1 MPRSLEIWET
11 ALRDGQQSLW
21 ATRMTTPM
29 IAPIA
34 ETTTRSGYWCLEVMS
49 GAVYEASYHYNAE
62 DPWER
67 VRLIA
72 ETAEKTYVAAIV
84 RSLSVFGWSTLPD
97 EVFPFAM
104 RVLARNGVTL
114 VNVFDGLNDTANMA
128 AALRSAKEIGLHTA
142 GTLIFT
148 ESPLHTDQYYVK
160 KTEEL
165 LKLGCDSIILEDAA
179 SLMTTARL
187 RTLISRLRVQ
197 IGDQAR
203 FHFQTHCASGLG
215 PLNTLEAIS
224 LGIDVAQ
231 TAISPLAHGTSNPPT
246 ELIAREAAEVG
257 SDVRVDFDALERI
270 ATHFR
275 EQAAIHGKPLGQP
288 VTHEPSLARH
298 QVPGGMRSNLEN
310 QLSGLGMRD
319 RLPAVL
325 DEISHIREELGWP
338 VMVTPISQF
347 VGVQALFNVIEGERY
362 RTVQADLAN
371 YVLGWFG
378 EVPGTIEP
386 NILDRLSEGR
396 EPIKGR
402 PGDLVAPVLATLDAE
417 EGPFATDEDR
427 FAALQISPAMR
438 ERWKTACRL
447 HPSRSVA
454 GTPLATL
461 LRELT
466 HRPSISHVFLGKGNL
481 TFNYRG

>member
-1 MPRSLEIWET
+1 MSQKLEFWET

-21 ATRMTTPM
+21 ATRMSTPM

-34 ETTTRSGYWCLEVMS
+34 DTLGNCGYWCVEVMS
-49 GAVYEASYHYNAE
+49 GAVYEAAFHYNAE

-72 ETAEKTYVAAIV
+72 RASSRSHVAAIV
-84 RSLSVFGWSTLPD
+84 RSLSVFGWSALPD

-104 RVLARNGVTL
+104 KTMAKNGITL
-114 VNVFDGLNDTANMA
+114 VNLFDGLNDAANIA
-128 AALRSAKEIGLHTA
+128 APLQAAKEEGLHTA
-142 GTLIFT
+142 ATLIFT
-148 ESPLHTDQYYVK
+148 ESPVHTDDTYVA

-165 LKLGCDSIILEDAA
+165 LAHGADSIILEDAA
-179 SLMTTARL
+179 SLMSTARL
-187 RTLISRLRVQ
+187 RSLITRLRAA
-197 IGDQAR
+197 IGDRAL

-224 LGIDVAQ
+224 LGVDVVQ

-246 ELIAREAAEVG
+246 EMIAREAAEAGFDVG
-257 SDVRVDFDALERI
+257 LDFEGLERV
-270 ATHFR
+270 AAHFR
-275 EQAAIHGKPLGQP
+275 DQASLHGKPLGRP
-288 VTHEPSLARH
+288 VNHEPSLARH

-310 QLSGLGMRD
+310 QLQALGLRD
-319 RLPAVL
+319 RLPHVL
-325 DEISHIREELGWP
+325 DEISQIREELGWP
-338 VMVTPISQF
+338 IMVTPISQF

-378 EVPGTIEP
+378 AVPGTVDP
-386 NILDRLSEGR
+386 DILDRLGEGR
-396 EPIKGR
+396 ELISGR
-402 PGDLVAPVLATLDAE
+402 PGTLVAPVMSKLEAE
-417 EGPFATDEDR
+417 EGPFRSDEER
-427 FAALQISPAMR
+427 FAALQISRPMR

-461 LRELT
+461 LSELT
-466 HRPSISHVFLGKGNL
+466 HRPAVNHVFLRKGNT
-481 TFNYRG
+481 TFNYRS